1 MNKDTDIDKIL
12 ARLEYL
18 EKNRRF
24 IQNALEMALSLGD
37 FQEEINKQYS
47 PYQISQE
54 TEKRIN
60 RLIQFEA
67 RSLYF
72 IDQNNSDLIL
82 SVCEPADVKQ
92 VIENEIEFLIDK
104 GFIGWAIRE
113 RRGVSVLSKDQKR
126 TIFLHVIATHSR
138 IRGLF
143 VGLFSDQ
150 IQKIPDVS
158 LDLLS
163 NILRNTANALESIE
177 YYNLIKN
184 QKRELEKKVDKKTK
198 ELIRYERQL
207 QQAQKM
213 EAIATL
219 AGGIAHD
226 FNNLLMAIMGNISL
240 AENDIKPEVGVSKYL
255 KAAEKASLLAKEL
268 TKQLITF
275 SKWGAPVKEIGST
288 EDVVKETT
296 NFVLAKANVT
306 SEFFF
311 PPDLWLVE
319 FDEGQMK
326 QAVKNMIINA
336 VESMPDGG
344 SIDVRAEN
352 FEIGSE
358 PVKRSLPLLEG
369 QYVKISIRDQGV
381 GIPEEHLSVVF
392 DPYFST
398 KEMGIQKGMGLGLAT
413 TFSII
418 SRHDG
423 HITVESEV
431 GVGTTFTLYFP
442 AHEKDVRELKP
453 IDIPKPEKPAIRT
466 GRILVMDDEEMIRN
480 LAEQMLNRFVYE
492 AEVAKD
498 GDEAIELY
506 NKAMDSG
513 EPFEMVILDLTVK
526 GGLGGKDAV
535 KKILEIDPHAKV
547 IVSSGYSKDPVMTD
561 FKKYGFI
568 GALPKPYTMKDLSNA
583 LNKVIKG

>member
-1 MNKDTDIDKIL
+1 MNKDTDINKIL

-47 PYQISQE
+47 PYQIFQE

-72 IDQNNSDLIL
+72 VDQNNSDLIL
-82 SVCEPADVKQ
+82 SVCKPADIKP

-104 GFIGWAIRE
+104 GFIAWAIRE

-126 TIFLHVIATHSR
+126 NIFLHVIATHSR
-138 IRGLF
+138 IKGLF

-184 QKRELEKKVDKKTK
+184 QKRELEKEVDKKTK

-226 FNNLLMAIMGNISL
+226 FNNLLMAIMGYISL
-240 AENDIKPEVGVSKYL
+240 AEDDIKPEVGVSTYL
-255 KAAEKASLLAKEL
+255 KAAEEACLRAKEL
-268 TKQLITF
+268 PKQLITF
-275 SKWGAPVKEIGST
+275 SKGGAPVKEIGSI

-306 SEFFF
+306 CEFFF
-311 PPDLWLVE
+311 PLDLWLIE

-326 QAVKNMIINA
+326 QAAKNMIINA

-344 SIDVRAEN
+344 SIDVRVEN
-352 FEIGSE
+352 FEIGPE

-369 QYVKISIRDQGV
+369 KYVKISIRDQGI
-381 GIPEEHLSVVF
+381 GIPKEHLSVVF

-398 KEMGIQKGMGLGLAT
+398 KEMGTQKGMGLGLAT
-413 TFSII
+413 TFSIV

-423 HITVESEV
+423 HITVESEM
-431 GVGTTFTLYFP
+431 GVGTTFTVYLP

-453 IDIPKPEKPAIRT
+453 IDIPKPEKPVIRT
-466 GRILVMDDEEMIRN
+466 GRILLMDDEEMIRN
-480 LAEQMLNRFVYE
+480 IVKQMPKRFGYE
-492 AEVAKD
+492 IELAKD
-498 GDEAIELY
+498 GDEAIEMY
-506 NKAMDSG
+506 NLK
-513 EPFEMVILDLTVK
+513 T
-526 GGLGGKDAV
+526 AV
-535 KKILEIDPHAKV
+535 V
-547 IVSSGYSKDPVMTD
+547 
-561 FKKYGFI
+561 FF
-568 GALPKPYTMKDLSNA
+568 
-583 LNKVIKG
+583 